1 MPKKPANDKKQAD
14 KKITG
19 GNGGQK
25 ADKSSDKQAKVRRSQ
40 PLITV
45 VIVIYLGQRRRPEGS
60 YGGKRST
67 YTLRE
72 A

>member
-14 KKITG
+14 QKLTG
-19 GNGGQK
+19 GNGSQK

-45 VIVIYLGQRRRPEGS
+45 VIVIYLGQRRRPESS

-67 YTLRE
+67 HTLRE